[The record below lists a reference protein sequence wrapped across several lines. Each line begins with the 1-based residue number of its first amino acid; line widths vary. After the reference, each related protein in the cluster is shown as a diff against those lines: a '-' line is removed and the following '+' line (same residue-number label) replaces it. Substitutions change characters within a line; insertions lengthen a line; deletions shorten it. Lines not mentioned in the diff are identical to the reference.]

1 MPGRLLIVSVMLVA
15 VGARAEGTWDAHFG
29 IETGLDSN
37 PGRNY
42 ALPQQAAPMASALGG
57 LRGRWHQGGLTLFGT
72 YDAGARLF
80 PTQPWESTLAQV
92 ADTEVGVRLHREV
105 QLVAGLGAKDRRG
118 QREYSD
124 LHGRAGVRWS
134 PDAQLEV
141 TLLGRFEGFWFRPNP
156 NLDFFA
162 PGASIEV
169 RYRFD
174 RHHQLALFG
183 EGAERAHRGLAREA
197 DLTAPLRER
206 FDTVML
212 AGAHYTYRG
221 GFIASVGYDVL
232 SLQSN
237 SFGESMLRHRGTAR
251 FGVPLFWELTLF
263 GHLALQL
270 AQYPD
275 GVYAS
280 PELFLLDDAENQN
293 ALTLELTRPLTDHLE
308 LALRYAFFENRLGG
322 NHLHYLR
329 QVGTLGITWRR

>member
-1 MPGRLLIVSVMLVA
+1 MLVA

-57 LRGRWHQGGLTLFGT
+57 LRGRWHHGGLTLFGT

-232 SLQSN
+232 SLQ
-237 SFGESMLRHRGTAR
+237 
-251 FGVPLFWELTLF
+251 
-263 GHLALQL
+263 
-270 AQYPD
+270 
-275 GVYAS
+275 
-280 PELFLLDDAENQN
+280 
-293 ALTLELTRPLTDHLE
+293 
-308 LALRYAFFENRLGG
+308 
-322 NHLHYLR
+322 
-329 QVGTLGITWRR
+329 